1 MTVDDSFFTAV
12 GGHPTFKTIVD
23 AFYDDV
29 AEDDVLRPMYPE
41 DDMTGARHRLQTFLE
56 QYWGG
61 PTTYSDTRGHPRL
74 RMRHAGY
81 KINPDARDRWLQHMR
96 AAVLQVKLSPMHEAM
111 LLDYVERAAHSL
123 LNSFDD

>member
-1 MTVDDSFFTAV
+1 MTIDESFFTAV
-12 GGHPTFKTIVD
+12 GGHDTFKAIVD

-29 AEDDVLRPMYPE
+29 AEDEVLRPMYPE
-41 DDMTGARHRLQTFLE
+41 DDMSGARVRLQMFLE

-74 RMRHAGY
+74 RMRHADY
-81 KINPDARDRWLQHMR
+81 KINADARDRWLTHMR
-96 AAVLQVKLSPMHEAM
+96 MAVLKVKLSPMHESM